1 MSTLVVN
8 KPFDITAIRRD
19 FPILSIKV
27 NGKPLVYF
35 DNAATTQ
42 KPQQVIDA
50 LVDYYS
56 HYNSNVHRGV
66 HHLSQVATDA
76 YEGARQK
83 MATLMNAPSASE
95 IIFTRGT
102 TESINLIA
110 YSFGDAFVNEG
121 DEIIIS
127 AIEHHSNIVPWQL
140 LCQRKKASLKVI
152 PVLDNGVL
160 DLEAYQELFSN
171 RTKLVAVGHISNALG
186 TINPIDEMI
195 HMAHEYSVPV
205 LIDGAQGLPHGSVDV
220 QALGCDFYCFSGHK
234 MYGPTGIGGFFGRI
248 ELLDQ
253 MPPYQGGGEM
263 IKDVSFAGTTFNDV
277 PYKFEAGTPNI
288 ADAIG
293 LAAAVDYLE
302 GIGWEAIEKQEHA
315 LLLYATEQL
324 IQEGGITIIGTAPDK
339 ASLISFL
346 IDGIHPLDAGT
357 ILDHFGIAIRTGNH
371 CAQPLMDRFCITG
384 TMRASFSF
392 YNTFDEIDSMMT
404 AIRKVKQMFL

>member
-1 MSTLVVN
+1 MSTLIVN
-8 KPFDITAIRRD
+8 KPFDITAIRSD
-19 FPILSIKV
+19 FPILGVEV

-42 KPQQVIDA
+42 KPQRVIDA
-50 LVDYYS
+50 LIDYYS

-76 YEGARQK
+76 YEGARLK

-110 YSFGDAFVNEG
+110 FSFGEAFVNEG

-140 LCQRKKASLKVI
+140 LCQRKKAVLKVI

-160 DLEAYQELFSN
+160 DLEIYQELFSN
-171 RTKLVAVGHISNALG
+171 RTKLVAVGHISNTLG
-186 TINPIDEMI
+186 TINPIAEMI
-195 HMAHEYSVPV
+195 RMAHEYSVPV
-205 LIDGAQGLPHGSVDV
+205 LIDGAQGLPHGKVDV
-220 QALGCDFYCFSGHK
+220 QELGCDFYCFSGHK
-234 MYGPTGIGGFFGRI
+234 IYGPTGIGGFYGRI

-263 IKDVSFAGTTFNDV
+263 IKDVSFAHTTFNDV

-315 LLLYATEQL
+315 LLVYATEKL
-324 IQEGGITIIGTAPDK
+324 IQEEGITIIGTAPDK

-346 IDGIHPLDAGT
+346 IDGVHPLDAGT

-371 CAQPLMDRFCITG
+371 CTQPLMDRFCITG

-392 YNTFDEIDSMMT
+392 YNTFEEIDNMKT

>member
-1 MSTLVVN
+1 MNTLVVN
-8 KPFDITAIRRD
+8 KPFDITSIRRD

-392 YNTFDEIDSMMT
+392 YNTFEEIDSMMT

>member
-1 MSTLVVN
+1 MSTLVVI
-8 KPFDITAIRRD
+8 KPFDITAIRSD
-19 FPILSIKV
+19 FPILSVEV
-27 NGKPLVYF
+27 NGKQLVYF

-50 LVDYYS
+50 LIEYYTQ
-56 HYNSNVHRGV
+56 YNSNVHRGV

-76 YEGARQK
+76 YEGARLK
-83 MATLMNAPSASE
+83 MSQLLNTPSPSE

-110 YSFGDAFVNEG
+110 FSFGEAFVNEG

-140 LCQRKKASLKVI
+140 LCQRKKAVLKVI
-152 PVLDNGVL
+152 PVLDNGAL
-160 DLEAYQELFSN
+160 DLDAYAELFSEN
-171 RTKLVAVGHISNALG
+171 TKLVAVAHISNALG
-186 TINPIDEMI
+186 TINPIADMI
-195 HMAHEYSVPV
+195 LTAHDHKVPI
-205 LIDGAQGLPHGSVDV
+205 LIDGAQGLPHGRVDV

-234 MYGPTGIGGFFGRI
+234 MYGPTGIGGFYGRL

-263 IKDVSFAGTTFNDV
+263 IKDVSFAETTFNDV

-293 LAAAVDYLE
+293 LTAAVDYLE
-302 GIGWEAIEKQEHA
+302 GIGWDAIEKQEHA

-324 IQEGGITIIGTAPDK
+324 IREGGITIIGTAPDK

-346 IDGIHPLDAGT
+346 IDGVHPLDAGT
-357 ILDHFGIAIRTGNH
+357 IIDHFGIAIRTGNH
-371 CAQPLMDRFCITG
+371 CAQPLMERFGITG

-392 YNTFDEIDSMMT
+392 YNTFEEIDSMMI

>member
-19 FPILSIKV
+19 FPILSIEV

-50 LVDYYS
+50 LVDYYTT
-56 HYNSNVHRGV
+56 YNSNVHRGV

-76 YEGARQK
+76 YEGARLKIAQ
-83 MATLMNAPSASE
+83 LMNAPSASE

-110 YSFGDAFVNEG
+110 FSFGEAFVNEG

-140 LCQRKKASLKVI
+140 LCQRKKAVLKVI

-160 DLEAYQELFSN
+160 DLEAYSKLFSKK
-171 RTKLVAVGHISNALG
+171 TKLVAVAHISNALG
-186 TINPIDEMI
+186 TINPIANMI
-195 HMAHEYSVPV
+195 HTAHEHKVPV

-234 MYGPTGIGGFFGRI
+234 MYGPTGIGGFYGRL

-263 IKDVSFAGTTFNDV
+263 IKDVSFARTTFNDV

-324 IQEGGITIIGTAPDK
+324 IKEGGITIIGTAPDK

-346 IDGIHPLDAGT
+346 IDGVHPLDAGT
-357 ILDHFGIAIRTGNH
+357 IIDHFGIAIRTGNH

-392 YNTFDEIDSMMT
+392 YNTFEEIDSMMT

>member
-8 KPFDITAIRRD
+8 KPFDITAIRSD
-19 FPILSIKV
+19 FPILSVEV

-76 YEGARQK
+76 YEGARLK
-83 MATLMNAPSASE
+83 MATLMNSPSASE

-110 YSFGDAFVNEG
+110 FSFGEAFVNEG

-140 LCQRKKASLKVI
+140 LCQRKKAILKVI

-160 DLEAYQELFSN
+160 DLEVYQELFSN
-171 RTKLVAVGHISNALG
+171 RTKLVAVGHISNTLG
-186 TINPIDEMI
+186 TINPIAEMI
-195 HMAHEYSVPV
+195 RMAHEYSVPV
-205 LIDGAQGLPHGSVDV
+205 LIDGAQGLPHGRVDV

-234 MYGPTGIGGFFGRI
+234 MYGPTGIGGFYGRI

-263 IKDVSFAGTTFNDV
+263 IKDVSFAHTTFNDV

-315 LLLYATEQL
+315 LLVYATEKL
-324 IQEGGITIIGTAPDK
+324 IQEEGITIIGTAPDK

-371 CAQPLMDRFCITG
+371 CTQPLMDRFCITG

-392 YNTFDEIDSMMT
+392 YNTFEEIDSMMT

>member
-8 KPFDITAIRRD
+8 EPFDITAIRSD
-19 FPILSIKV
+19 FPILSIEV

-76 YEGARQK
+76 YEGARLK
-83 MATLMNAPSASE
+83 MAKLLNAPSASE

-110 YSFGDAFVNEG
+110 FSFGEAFVNEG

-127 AIEHHSNIVPWQL
+127 AIEHHSNIVPWQM
-140 LCQRKKASLKVI
+140 LCLRKKAVLKVI
-152 PVLDNGVL
+152 PVHDNGEL

-186 TINPIDEMI
+186 TINPIADMI
-195 HMAHEYSVPV
+195 RMAHKYSVPV
-205 LIDGAQGLPHGSVDV
+205 LIDGAQGLPHGRVDI

-234 MYGPTGIGGFFGRI
+234 MYGPTGIGGFYGRI

-263 IKDVSFAGTTFNDV
+263 IKEVTFAGTTFNDV

-293 LAAAVDYLE
+293 LKAAVDYLE
-302 GIGWEAIEKQEHA
+302 TISWEAIEKQEHA

-324 IQEGGITIIGTAPDK
+324 IREGGITIIGTAPDK

-371 CAQPLMDRFCITG
+371 CTQPLMDRFCITG

-392 YNTFDEIDSMMT
+392 YNTFEEIDSMMT
-404 AIRKVKQMFL
+404 AIQKVKQMFL

>member
-1 MSTLVVN
+1 MNTLVVN
-8 KPFDITAIRRD
+8 KPFDITAIRSD
-19 FPILSIKV
+19 FPILSTEV
-27 NGKPLVYF
+27 NGNPLVYF

-50 LVDYYS
+50 LIDYYS
-56 HYNSNVHRGV
+56 RYNSNVHRGV
-66 HHLSQVATDA
+66 HYLSQVATDA
-76 YEGARQK
+76 YEGARLK
-83 MATLMNAPSASE
+83 MSKLLNAPSASE
-95 IIFTRGT
+95 LIFTRGT

-110 YSFGDAFVNEG
+110 FSFGEAFINEG

-127 AIEHHSNIVPWQL
+127 TIEHHSNIVPWQM
-140 LCQRKKASLKVI
+140 LCLRKKAVLKVI
-152 PVLDNGVL
+152 PVFDDGVL
-160 DLEAYQELFSN
+160 DLDAYHELFSK
-171 RTKLVAVGHISNALG
+171 RTKLVAIGHISNALG
-186 TINPIDEMI
+186 TINPIAEMI
-195 HMAHEYSVPV
+195 RIAHEQEVPV
-205 LIDGAQGLPHGSVDV
+205 LIDGAQGLPHGRVDV
-220 QALGCDFYCFSGHK
+220 QALDCDFYCFSGHK
-234 MYGPTGIGGFFGRI
+234 MYGPTGIGGFYGRL

-263 IKDVSFAGTTFNDV
+263 IKEVSFAGTTFNDV

-293 LAAAVDYLE
+293 LAAAIDYME

-315 LLLYATEQL
+315 LLLYATKQL
-324 IQEGGITIIGTAPDK
+324 INEGGIKIIGTAPDK

-357 ILDHFGIAIRTGNH
+357 IIDHFGIAIRTGHH
-371 CAQPLMDRFCITG
+371 CAQPLMDRFGITG

-392 YNTFDEIDSMMT
+392 YNTFEEIDSMMA

>member
-19 FPILSIKV
+19 FPILSIEV

-50 LVDYYS
+50 LVDYYTT
-56 HYNSNVHRGV
+56 YNSNVHRGV

-76 YEGARQK
+76 YEGARLKIAQ
-83 MATLMNAPSASE
+83 LMNAPSASE

-110 YSFGDAFVNEG
+110 FSFGEAFVNEG

-140 LCQRKKASLKVI
+140 LCQRKKAVLKVI

-160 DLEAYQELFSN
+160 DLEAYSKLFSKK
-171 RTKLVAVGHISNALG
+171 TKLVAVAHISNALG
-186 TINPIDEMI
+186 TINPIANMI
-195 HMAHEYSVPV
+195 HTAHEHKVPV

-234 MYGPTGIGGFFGRI
+234 MYGPTGIGGFYGRL

-263 IKDVSFAGTTFNDV
+263 IKDVSFARTTFNDV

-324 IQEGGITIIGTAPDK
+324 IKEGGITIIGTAPDK

-346 IDGIHPLDAGT
+346 IDGVHPLDAGT
-357 ILDHFGIAIRTGNH
+357 IIDHFGIAIRTGNH
-371 CAQPLMDRFCITG
+371 CAQPLMERFGITG

-392 YNTFDEIDSMMT
+392 YNTFEEIDSMMT